1 MPVNPNR
8 KARTRQEIL
17 DHSAR
22 LFRLRGY
29 EATTIDDVML
39 AAGLTR
45 GAFYAH
51 FDSKD
56 DLFAEVLRTSHGL
69 LRLLRA
75 RTGEDPLALGR
86 EAARVLDDYLHKD
99 HIGEVSI
106 GCTLAALPG
115 DVGRAPLPARLAYS
129 NAIYGLIAELG
140 RGRPKPR
147 RLEENATVAAVL
159 CVGAIGMARA
169 SGDRR
174 LGDWLLRC
182 ARRAAAALLAAPKAG
197 LKPRVSPAR
206 PKSKSRRKSAA
217 ARRPKRAARSR
228 GGRAAAS
235 PKARS
240 SGSRR

>member
-1 MPVNPNR
+1 MPPSPTR
-8 KARTRQEIL
+8 KARTRVEIL
-17 DHSAR
+17 EHAAR
-22 LFRLRGY
+22 LFRLRGH
-29 EATTIDDVML
+29 AGTNIDDIML

-51 FDSKD
+51 FTSKD
-56 DLFAEVLRTSHGL
+56 DLFAETIRAGNGLTS
-69 LRLLRA
+69 RLRA
-75 RTGEDPLALGR
+75 GAVET
-86 EAARVLDDYLHKD
+86 VLDEYLDKD
-99 HIGEVSI
+99 SLAANALA
-106 GCTLAALPG
+106 CALAALPG
-115 DVGRAPLPARLAYS
+115 DVARGPLAAQLEYANQLHAAIGELA
-129 NAIYGLIAELG
+129 
-140 RGRPKPR
+140 RGRR
-147 RLEENATVAAVL
+147 RKLDADATAAAIL
-159 CVGAIGMARA
+159 AVGAVILARA

-182 ARRAAAALLAAPKAG
+182 ARRATKAL

>member
-1 MPVNPNR
+1 MPVSPAR
-8 KARTRQEIL
+8 KARTRAEIL
-17 DHSAR
+17 DHAAR
-22 LFRLRGY
+22 LFRLRGH
-29 EATTIDDVML
+29 AGTNIDDIML

-51 FDSKD
+51 FTSKD
-56 DLFAEVLRTSHGL
+56 ELFAETIRIGYGL
-69 LRLLRA
+69 PAKLRA
-75 RTGEDPLALGR
+75 GAIET
-86 EAARVLDDYLHKD
+86 VLDEYLDKD
-99 HIGEVSI
+99 SLIANARSCALATLSGDVARGPVSAQLAYANQLHVAIGE
-106 GCTLAALPG
+106 LA
-115 DVGRAPLPARLAYS
+115 R
-129 NAIYGLIAELG
+129 G
-140 RGRPKPR
+140 RGRK
-147 RLEENATVAAVL
+147 LDADATAAAIL
-159 CVGAIGMARA
+159 AIGAVILARA

-182 ARRAAAALLAAPKAG
+182 ARRATKALL
-197 LKPRVSPAR
+197 KPPVSRAR

>member
-1 MPVNPNR
+1 MPISPAR
-8 KARTRQEIL
+8 KARTRVEIVE
-17 DHSAR
+17 HAAR
-22 LFRLRGY
+22 LFRLRGH
-29 EATTIDDVML
+29 AGTNIDDIML

-51 FDSKD
+51 FTSKD
-56 DLFAEVLRTSHGL
+56 DMFAETIGAGNGLTS
-69 LRLLRA
+69 RLRA
-75 RTGEDPLALGR
+75 GKV
-86 EAARVLDDYLHKD
+86 EAVLDEYLDKD
-99 HIGEVSI
+99 S
-106 GCTLAALPG
+106 LAATALACALATLPG
-115 DVGRAPLPARLAYS
+115 DVARGPLAAQLEYANQLHAAIGELA
-129 NAIYGLIAELG
+129 
-140 RGRPKPR
+140 RGRR
-147 RLEENATVAAVL
+147 RKIDADATAAAIL
-159 CVGAIGMARA
+159 AIGAVILARA

-182 ARRAAAALLAAPKAG
+182 ARRTAKTL

-217 ARRPKRAARSR
+217 ARRPKLAARSR